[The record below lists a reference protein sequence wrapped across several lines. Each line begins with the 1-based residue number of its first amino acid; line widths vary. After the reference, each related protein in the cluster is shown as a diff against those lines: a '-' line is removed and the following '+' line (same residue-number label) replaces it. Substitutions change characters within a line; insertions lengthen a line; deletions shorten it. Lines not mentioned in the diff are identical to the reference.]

1 MTLYKVHLCPLP
13 HETESHNQ
21 FSLQNWLFFCFY
33 SLRLSLRILRKYGVL
48 HNQWIGIAM
57 FWQLQKED
65 YKTPPTSSRGNHLP
79 LILAQ
84 IGRKLAVASIEGGQQ
99 IQSRLADFGVFPQS
113 EIKIINRS
121 SSGPITI
128 LVKNSRIALG
138 RDLGCAIMV
147 QESL

>member
-1 MTLYKVHLCPLP
+1 
-13 HETESHNQ
+13 
-21 FSLQNWLFFCFY
+21 
-33 SLRLSLRILRKYGVL
+33 
-48 HNQWIGIAM
+48 M

-121 SSGPITI
+121 NSGPSTI

>member
-1 MTLYKVHLCPLP
+1 MFWK
-13 HETESHNQ
+13 
-21 FSLQNWLFFCFY
+21 
-33 SLRLSLRILRKYGVL
+33 LRKKDCKAP
-48 HNQWIGIAM
+48 Q
-57 FWQLQKED
+57 
-65 YKTPPTSSRGNHLP
+65 TSSRGNHLP

-84 IGRKLAVASIEGGQQ
+84 IGQKLAVASIEGEQR

-121 SSGPITI
+121 GNGPITI

-147 QESL
+147 QENL